1 MFRAVA
7 LTNQSLLYDSIGP
20 RHEIPLT
27 SPACQ
32 RLRPAH
38 RPRQILPNQTP
49 RQPEA
54 ARVTPAIER
63 THKPI

>member
-1 MFRAVA
+1 MFRAVP

-20 RHEIPLT
+20 RHEVPLT

-38 RPRQILPNQTP
+38 RPRQILQIKLRDGRKP
-49 RQPEA
+49 RE
-54 ARVTPAIER
+54 
-63 THKPI
+63 